1 MKMNV
6 TATVSHALGHWPR
19 ILPALGIQVL
29 KNRHQPCPV
38 CGGSD
43 RFRFDDREGRGTWY
57 CNQCGAGDG
66 LKLVEKVFGVSPSD
80 AATKVA
86 AVTGSLP
93 PADPAV
99 TAAAVAETEAA
110 RKNAA
115 ALAQNLMAKTRPGT
129 GNAYLTRKGFPDR
142 ECRMLT
148 GTHRAGGV
156 SWRAGDLVV
165 PLYDDS
171 GELVNLQLISADGR
185 KRTLKG
191 GQVRG
196 TCHTLEGQ
204 NQAGK
209 RLWIAEG
216 YATALTV
223 HHLTGETVMVALSSV
238 NLLSLASLARQK
250 HPACQIVLAADRDLS
265 GDGQKKAAAAADAC
279 EGVVALP
286 PVFGDW
292 NDAFTQ
298 YGGEAT
304 RKAIYDAIR
313 PPAESPFDTMSEAE
327 FSAMS
332 TSEKAMRIYEHY
344 GEALAVD
351 ANGQLLSRYENGVW
365 KVLPPQDFAR
375 DVAWL
380 FQRLRAPFSSGKVAS
395 VVDTLKLIIPQQEA
409 PSRRL
414 IGFRNGVLDTQ
425 NGTFHPH
432 SPSHWMRTLCD
443 VDFTP
448 PVDGETLETHAP
460 AFWRWLDRAAGG
472 RALGHWPRIL
482 PALGIQVLKNRH
494 QPCPVCG
501 GSDRFRF
508 DDREGRGTWYCNQCG
523 AGDGLKLVEKVF
535 GVSPSDAAAKVAAVT
550 GSLPPADPAVTAA
563 AGAETDAARKNAAA
577 LAQTLMAKTRPGTGN
592 AYLTR
597 KGFPGRECRMLTGT
611 HRAGGVSWRAGDLVV
626 PLYDD
631 SGELVNLQLISADGR
646 KRTLKGGQVRGTCHT
661 LEGQNQAGKRLW
673 IAEGYATALTV
684 HHLTGETVMVALS
697 SVNLL
702 SLASLARQKHP
713 ACQIVLAADRD
724 LSGDGQKKAAAA
736 ADACEGVV
744 ALPPVFGDWNDAFT
758 QYGGEATRKA
768 IYDAIRPPA
777 ESPFDTMSEAEFSA
791 MSTSEKAM
799 RIYEHYGEALAV
811 DANGQL
817 LSRYENGVWKVLP
830 PQDFARDVA
839 GLFQR
844 LRAPFSSGKVASVVD
859 TLKLIIPQQEAPSR
873 RLIGFRNGV
882 LDTQN
887 GTFHPHSPSHWMR
900 TLCDVDF
907 TPPVEGETLETH
919 APAFWRWL
927 DRAAGGRAEK
937 RDVILAALFMVLA
950 NRYDWQLFLEVT
962 GPGGSGKSIMA
973 EIATLLAGE
982 DNATSATIETL
993 ESPRERAALTGFSLI
1008 RLPDQEKWS
1017 GDGAGL
1023 KAITGGDAVSV
1034 DPKYRDAHK
1043 GGCRDRQP
1051 APG

>member
-6 TATVSHALGHWPR
+6 TATVSHALGHWP
-19 ILPALGIQVL
+19 
-29 KNRHQPCPV
+29 
-38 CGGSD
+38 S
-43 RFRFDDREGRGTWY
+43 
-57 CNQCGAGDG
+57 
-66 LKLVEKVFGVSPSD
+66 
-80 AATKVA
+80 
-86 AVTGSLP
+86 
-93 PADPAV
+93 
-99 TAAAVAETEAA
+99 
-110 RKNAA
+110 
-115 ALAQNLMAKTRPGT
+115 
-129 GNAYLTRKGFPDR
+129 
-142 ECRMLT
+142 
-148 GTHRAGGV
+148 
-156 SWRAGDLVV
+156 
-165 PLYDDS
+165 
-171 GELVNLQLISADGR
+171 
-185 KRTLKG
+185 
-191 GQVRG
+191 
-196 TCHTLEGQ
+196 
-204 NQAGK
+204 
-209 RLWIAEG
+209 
-216 YATALTV
+216 
-223 HHLTGETVMVALSSV
+223 
-238 NLLSLASLARQK
+238 
-250 HPACQIVLAADRDLS
+250 
-265 GDGQKKAAAAADAC
+265 
-279 EGVVALP
+279 
-286 PVFGDW
+286 
-292 NDAFTQ
+292 
-298 YGGEAT
+298 
-304 RKAIYDAIR
+304 
-313 PPAESPFDTMSEAE
+313 
-327 FSAMS
+327 
-332 TSEKAMRIYEHY
+332 
-344 GEALAVD
+344 
-351 ANGQLLSRYENGVW
+351 
-365 KVLPPQDFAR
+365 
-375 DVAWL
+375 
-380 FQRLRAPFSSGKVAS
+380 
-395 VVDTLKLIIPQQEA
+395 
-409 PSRRL
+409 
-414 IGFRNGVLDTQ
+414 
-425 NGTFHPH
+425 
-432 SPSHWMRTLCD
+432 
-443 VDFTP
+443 
-448 PVDGETLETHAP
+448 
-460 AFWRWLDRAAGG
+460 
-472 RALGHWPRIL
+472 IL

-550 GSLPPADPAVTAA
+550 GCLPPADPAVTAA

-907 TPPVEGETLETH
+907 TPPVDGETLETH

-937 RDVILAALFMVLA
+937 RDVILAVNNNPMRFTDRSGGVSRRRVIIHFPEQIAPQERDPQLKDKITRELAVIVRHLMQKFSDPMLARSLLQSQQNSDEALNIKRDADPTFDFIGYL
-950 NRYDWQLFLEVT
+950 
-962 GPGGSGKSIMA
+962 
-973 EIATLLAGE
+973 
-982 DNATSATIETL
+982 ETL
-993 ESPRERAALTGFSLI
+993 PQTSGMYMGNASIIPRNYRKYLYHAYLAYMEANGYRNVLSLKMFGLGLPVMLKEYGLNYEKRHTKQGIQTNLTLKKESYGDW
-1008 RLPDQEKWS
+1008 LPKCD
-1017 GDGAGL
+1017 
-1023 KAITGGDAVSV
+1023 
-1034 DPKYRDAHK
+1034 DPAT
-1043 GGCRDRQP
+1043 
-1051 APG
+1051 A